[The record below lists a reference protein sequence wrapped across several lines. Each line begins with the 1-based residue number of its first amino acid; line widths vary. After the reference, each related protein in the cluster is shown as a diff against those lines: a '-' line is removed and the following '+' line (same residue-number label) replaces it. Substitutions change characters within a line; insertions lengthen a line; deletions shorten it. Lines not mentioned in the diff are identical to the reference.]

1 MGVKQNSAYDPTSE
15 TIMIEPQWEF
25 KTVNETSV
33 LNIADAFD
41 LPQTIA
47 RIMSIR
53 GITSRNDSRVFF
65 YPDLDQ
71 LHDPFLM
78 QDMERAV
85 NRILTAMSDKQTIL
99 VFGDYDVDGT
109 TSAAFL
115 TLFFRSL
122 DVDIHFYIPSR
133 DEEGY
138 GLSIQGI
145 DYAKYIGANILITC
159 DCGISDFDEVAYA
172 REKDLDVI
180 ITDHHKP
187 TKKLPEA
194 YAIVNQNRQD
204 CRYPFKGLCGAG
216 VAFKLALAICKKGG
230 YDLEKAWYHSDIVT
244 LGIAADLVPIQDE
257 NRVIVHKGIE
267 QMKKQTNLGI
277 VALMKTGGLWG
288 KDITVGRLV
297 FWIAPK
303 INAAG
308 RLGDASRA
316 VKLLTTQNPV
326 FAMDIARELE
336 QENNRRKDITLKMTN
351 EALHMVETECN
362 LKNEKAIVLKK
373 MGWHAG
379 VIGIV
384 ASRIK
389 EIYSRPAIIIAM
401 EDAEGKG
408 SCRSISGFDIVDALN
423 ECQEN
428 LKGFGG
434 HPIAAGLSLHPD
446 NFQAFQNKFLQVANK
461 KIHTENLIPRIYVD
475 AELKLEDVN
484 HRMIKFLNALEPYG
498 PGNMRPVFVSRNLS
512 VDGIPRLIGKE
523 KNTLKFSVKQNKT
536 PFESIGFNMAEHYEK
551 LILNSPIDI
560 AYVIGENVWDGQKTI
575 QLELKDIKLGDQ

>member
-1 MGVKQNSAYDPTSE
+1 
-15 TIMIEPQWEF
+15 
-25 KTVNETSV
+25 
-33 LNIADAFD
+33 
-41 LPQTIA
+41 
-47 RIMSIR
+47 
-53 GITSRNDSRVFF
+53 
-65 YPDLDQ
+65 
-71 LHDPFLM
+71 
-78 QDMERAV
+78 
-85 NRILTAMSDKQTIL
+85 
-99 VFGDYDVDGT
+99 
-109 TSAAFL
+109 
-115 TLFFRSL
+115 
-122 DVDIHFYIPSR
+122 
-133 DEEGY
+133 
-138 GLSIQGI
+138 
-145 DYAKYIGANILITC
+145 
-159 DCGISDFDEVAYA
+159 
-172 REKDLDVI
+172 
-180 ITDHHKP
+180 
-187 TKKLPEA
+187 
-194 YAIVNQNRQD
+194 
-204 CRYPFKGLCGAG
+204 
-216 VAFKLALAICKKGG
+216 
-230 YDLEKAWYHSDIVT
+230 
-244 LGIAADLVPIQDE
+244 
-257 NRVIVHKGIE
+257 
-267 QMKKQTNLGI
+267 
-277 VALMKTGGLWG
+277 
-288 KDITVGRLV
+288 
-297 FWIAPK
+297 
-303 INAAG
+303 
-308 RLGDASRA
+308 
-316 VKLLTTQNPV
+316 
-326 FAMDIARELE
+326 
-336 QENNRRKDITLKMTN
+336 
-351 EALHMVETECN
+351 
-362 LKNEKAIVLKK
+362 VLKK

-408 SCRSISGFDIVDALN
+408 SCRSIAGFDIVDALN
-423 ECQEN
+423 ECQEH